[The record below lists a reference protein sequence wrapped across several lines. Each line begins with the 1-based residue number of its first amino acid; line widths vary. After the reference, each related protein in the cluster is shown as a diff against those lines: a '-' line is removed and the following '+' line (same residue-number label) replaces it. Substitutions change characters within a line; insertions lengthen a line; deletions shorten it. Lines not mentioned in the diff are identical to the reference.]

1 MHWNGIVKYFPWD
14 ARSWVSF
21 WLFLK
26 RRRRPTSWLLWSAS
40 HTPAW
45 PCCSTCTEFL
55 WFLPVKAARQVAN
68 GLPKQRIRFWVVS
81 FPVGC
86 AHLPFIW
93 VANSIV
99 HCVRACPEKKKRGK
113 IPYAQVNQCK
123 SPDSIELKPVAQI
136 IISSHYCAKLF
147 CFPAKMMTF
156 LQLVIFLLNYLHHL
170 NCGVRAAHFHVV
182 QPAIN
187 IFRWNRHPSGN
198 MMDSI
203 TWNQRNLRSNEL
215 RRDAHLVDTFGSALC
230 GRSAVLWL
238 IFLGNGL
245 AAVALIKRLQR
256 RPIKS
261 DTGQR
266 RKFLIRNGATIDRS
280 LRCLQQEK
288 IRKKVKHGAG
298 WISEKNI
305 QL

>member
-1 MHWNGIVKYFPWD
+1 MSRKKKTRKKFRTPRWISVNHRIQLNWNPWP
-14 ARSWVSF
+14 RSS
-21 WLFLK
+21 
-26 RRRRPTSWLLWSAS
+26 
-40 HTPAW
+40 
-45 PCCSTCTEFL
+45 
-55 WFLPVKAARQVAN
+55 FLPTIV
-68 GLPKQRIRFWVVS
+68 PSCSVS
-81 FPVGC
+81 
-86 AHLPFIW
+86 
-93 VANSIV
+93 
-99 HCVRACPEKKKRGK
+99 
-113 IPYAQVNQCK
+113 
-123 SPDSIELKPVAQI
+123 
-136 IISSHYCAKLF
+136 
-147 CFPAKMMTF
+147 PAKMMTF

-215 RRDAHLVDTFGSALC
+215 RRDAHLVHTFGSALC

-280 LRCLQQEK
+280 LRCLQQEQ